1 MNMKKIKFRIFLLLS
16 ALIISNGIIGCNHKE
31 STNALENKQTEV
43 ATLEK
48 EIELRLREYEDYLE
62 KGDSM
67 ALGNMYT
74 ADAKIIPSVNGRENI
89 VKVFSGMIKDSI
101 IGTFETTNLWGN
113 DELLVEEGKGVWT
126 NKRGENPSSG
136 KYLLVWKKD
145 EGTWKIL
152 RDTWFPD
159 KNN

>member
-1 MNMKKIKFRIFLLLS
+1 MKKPKFRIVLLFSILVV
-16 ALIISNGIIGCNHKE
+16 SNILLCCKPKVE
-31 STNALENKQTEV
+31 TNTTENLPTDMSL
-43 ATLEK
+43 LEK
-48 EIELRLREYEDYLE
+48 EIEQRLREYENYLD
-62 KGDSM
+62 KGDSL
-67 ALGNMYT
+67 ALGDMYT
-74 ADAKIIPSVNGRENI
+74 VDAKIIPSVNGRENI
-89 VKVFSGMIKDSI
+89 VKVFSSMIKDSI

-136 KYLLVWKKD
+136 KYLLVWKKE